1 MAKKTD
7 RVVAEKHIAKAKPL
21 STGEWYVTSTEQFD
35 VLAER
40 LEVARNIIEAHRAY
54 IKQLRFE
61 NDVLKSKLAKA
72 AEIELEYTE
81 LQADLADRALYVH
94 K

>member
-7 RVVAEKHIAKAKPL
+7 RVVAEQHVAKSVKSL

-54 IKQLRFE
+54 IKQLQFE
-61 NDVLKSKLAKA
+61 KAVLLEKYRKLDLK
-72 AEIELEYTE
+72 LTEY
-81 LQADLADRALYVH
+81 QHSALTCS
-94 K
+94 

>member
-1 MAKKTD
+1 MAKKTE
-7 RVVAEKHIAKAKPL
+7 RVVAEQHIAKVKPL

-61 NDVLKSKLAKA
+61 NDVLKTKLAKLSSVEA
-72 AEIELEYTE
+72 DLTE
-81 LQADLADRALYVH
+81 LQLEKIRSLQCI
-94 K
+94 